1 MHLETRLRTCGAL
14 ALALVGL
21 AILFDSVVV
30 LLGASALCGWLLARS
45 LAFAAELERTLE
57 SLHVEQELERTTVRA
72 GATVQHSV
80 TATLATPSRLRL
92 TLEATVPPTATLE
105 GDVPTLALTPGMSAA
120 RVSQPLSWPVA
131 GHYDFDGV
139 TITATDG
146 FFRKTISLE
155 QDCSITVETSP
166 AAPTQ
171 AKTAGTQFAAASDTS
186 RSRLGTRGHPAYAR
200 EYVPGDS
207 LEQIDWKATARL
219 GTTYIREF
227 ETATSQ
233 PEHLIVDHRGADAN
247 TRTALQTAA
256 LSVVSRASRNR
267 DPIGVLILGDDGL
280 TASLDPTA
288 TDNGYRTVQNRLYE
302 LEAAPETQ
310 TTANTAN
317 CRLTADRARAHLA
330 NLGPPPTT
338 DTTTREDDPFVS
350 MLRPFY
356 DEQVRGT
363 DGNYRSVESLTEA
376 LRLRRSG
383 PVTAQRTTLLSA
395 GTHPADL
402 HRAVSLARTH
412 GDVTVG
418 LATPSSSPQP
428 RPSQIPA
435 DDRHAPAETGS
446 PAGLETDIAHTDALE
461 DAQFRRQLARQNGIT
476 VRSITT
482 AHTEATTEAEHE
494 TITRGEH
501 R

>member
-1 MHLETRLRTCGAL
+1 MCTDNGGADRWSQREPTMHLETRLRTCGAL

-247 TRTALQTAA
+247 TRTAFRQPRSQSSPVHHETAIPSECSFSATMDSPLVSTRPQPTTAIEPSRIGCTNSRPLPRHRQQRTQPTADSPLTGHA
-256 LSVVSRASRNR
+256 LISRILVRHRRPTRQLEKMTRSSRCFVRSTTNKSVA
-267 DPIGVLILGDDGL
+267 
-280 TASLDPTA
+280 PTA
-288 TDNGYRTVQNRLYE
+288 TIGRSSHSPRHCV
-302 LEAAPETQ
+302 
-310 TTANTAN
+310 
-317 CRLTADRARAHLA
+317 
-330 NLGPPPTT
+330 
-338 DTTTREDDPFVS
+338 
-350 MLRPFY
+350 
-356 DEQVRGT
+356 
-363 DGNYRSVESLTEA
+363 SVE
-376 LRLRRSG
+376 
-383 PVTAQRTTLLSA
+383 VDQ
-395 GTHPADL
+395 
-402 HRAVSLARTH
+402 
-412 GDVTVG
+412 
-418 LATPSSSPQP
+418 
-428 RPSQIPA
+428 
-435 DDRHAPAETGS
+435 
-446 PAGLETDIAHTDALE
+446 
-461 DAQFRRQLARQNGIT
+461 
-476 VRSITT
+476 
-482 AHTEATTEAEHE
+482 
-494 TITRGEH
+494 
-501 R
+501 